1 MTRSTKPM
9 SFRFIII
16 TIGLKRRFRSI
27 REQRMT
33 PCHWNGRRLWKKFKE
48 KGKIVELN
56 IYPGA
61 DHNLAGASDS
71 WNLAVQKSLEWFNIY

>member
-1 MTRSTKPM
+1 MVAGFGKN
-9 SFRFIII
+9 
-16 TIGLKRRFRSI
+16 L
-27 REQRMT
+27 
-33 PCHWNGRRLWKKFKE
+33 KE

-71 WNLAVQKSLEWFNIY
+71 WNLAVQKKFGMV